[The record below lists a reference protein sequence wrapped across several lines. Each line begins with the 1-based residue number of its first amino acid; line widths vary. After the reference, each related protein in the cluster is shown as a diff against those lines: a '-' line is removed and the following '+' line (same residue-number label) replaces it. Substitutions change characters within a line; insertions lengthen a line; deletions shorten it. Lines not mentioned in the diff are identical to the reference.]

1 MGKPHF
7 KVPKPSVFFIHF
19 LLLNFIQ
26 GSCHKLLRSGCPCL
40 PGTLPVLQQSSPLAS
55 IAIGHTASEKGGGEK
70 RRSPWVG
77 WIRFRQKNLPCFY
90 SSPVENF
97 GLVEEKKLLT
107 SSSHIVTSLGI
118 KPLYWWSLVHLLV
131 KGMIVSRGQI
141 LKYQYDQSRVVN
153 NSKIKL
159 FSLYSLKKLF
169 FTFILIPS
177 LPLCSIG

>member
-1 MGKPHF
+1 MGWLDK
-7 KVPKPSVFFIHF
+7 
-19 LLLNFIQ
+19 IQ
-26 GSCHKLLRSGCPCL
+26 AKK
-40 PGTLPVLQQSSPLAS
+40 SSL
-55 IAIGHTASEKGGGEK
+55 
-70 RRSPWVG
+70 
-77 WIRFRQKNLPCFY
+77 FY

-159 FSLYSLKKLF
+159 FSLYFLKNF
-169 FTFILIPS
+169 FLLSFSFHP
-177 LPLCSIG
+177 CHYAQ